1 MVPTNLDLDWS
12 FRPLSTW
19 FRLTTG
25 INLMEQNEVNK
36 RTRVYQL
43 LCLFINIL
51 SQIWV
56 IYQVM
61 NGLPL
66 VTFTTPGP
74 STLTKMW
81 NAWIDYLNWAIAAIC
96 EFIKANP
103 K

>member
-1 MVPTNLDLDWS
+1 MVPTDVNLDWS

-43 LCLFINIL
+43 LCLLINIL

-61 NGLPL
+61 NGLP
-66 VTFTTPGP
+66 FTTPGP
-74 STLTKMW
+74 LTLTKMW
-81 NAWIDYLNWAIAAIC
+81 SAWIDYLNWTIATIC
-96 EFIKANP
+96 DL
-103 K
+103 